1 MRLFLLSALAVI
13 SLVANSVGAAERLPA
28 GHDREGLP
36 ATLTPYAAYATDP
49 AHPLNRLHRLLF
61 LTRRVPTEIG
71 AALPAERRRAG
82 LPDREFFNG
91 KWALQNRKQVNPE
104 QDEAEFGGDVR
115 TSPVERW
122 TETDA
127 AEARTL
133 LALIATS
140 DAAAQQLPSPLARLS
155 LQWDLLQVWWRFERS
170 NNLDE
175 ATLIALAKAIRA
187 LGQSRAALTALPSG
201 LKDWKGAETRD
212 RRQARVPPNLDR
224 GEAAGWVEVDRVS
237 QSLFQAQRSL
247 VSARVFLRGEDQAA
261 LVTMIGRVA
270 PLAAQNQLVEVP
282 RGTETAL
289 VLAMVGLTPELEAV
303 ATPVVSEVRVRLA
316 VADDRLEPE
325 GDTSTKDG
333 WNNWVWLFS
342 REQMTAGAAQPLRF
356 VPDTAQSLFLE
367 YGTPK
372 HTTYFAQC
380 ALCHR
385 STNAGNQNPSGV
397 HALGRYAKPSVLR
410 DPAKRGRDAEREMAP
425 VIAKL
430 RARLAGQ

>member
-1 MRLFLLSALAVI
+1 MRALLVSALAGTCLL
-13 SLVANSVGAAERLPA
+13 SSPAQAAERLPA

-36 ATLTPYAAYATDP
+36 AELTPCAAYASDP
-49 AHPLNRLHRLLF
+49 THPLNQLHRLLF
-61 LTRRVPTEIG
+61 LARRVPTEIG
-71 AALPAERRRAG
+71 ASLPAERRRAG

-91 KWALQNRKQVNPE
+91 KWALQNRKQVNPA
-104 QDEAEFGGDVR
+104 QDEAAFGGDVR

-127 AEARTL
+127 AEARRL
-133 LALIATS
+133 LALIATP
-140 DAAAQQLPSPLARLS
+140 ATATQQLPSPLARLS
-155 LQWDLLQVWWRFERS
+155 LQWDLLQIWWRFERA
-170 NNLDE
+170 NNLDD
-175 ATLIALAKAIRA
+175 ATLTALAKAIRA
-187 LGQSRAALTALPSG
+187 LGQSRATLAALPSG
-201 LKDWKGAETRD
+201 LTGWSGIETRD
-212 RRQARVPPNLDR
+212 RRQPRVPNGLDR
-224 GEAAGWVEVDRVS
+224 VEAAGWVEVDRVS
-237 QSLFQAQRSL
+237 QSLFQAQRSFA
-247 VSARVFLRGEDQAA
+247 SARVFLRGPDRAA
-261 LVTMIGRVA
+261 VEAMIGRVA

-289 VLAMVGLTPELEAV
+289 VLAMIGLTPELEPV
-303 ATPVVSEVRVRLA
+303 ATPVVSEVRLRLA
-316 VADDRLEPE
+316 VSDDRLEPE

-342 REQMTAGAAQPLRF
+342 REQMTAGSAHPLRF